1 LRRCEFILLS
11 VIQSNNV
18 DFPKMLAQTDLK
30 ERPKTAS
37 DLRTIPFGRPWITD
51 AERQAVL
58 EVLSS
63 DVLTHGP
70 QAHAFEKEF
79 AAFVGPDAN
88 CLTTSSGMAALHL
101 AYWQLG
107 IGPGDEVIVAAQTHV
122 ATAHAVEA
130 VGARPVFVDCDRETG
145 NIQADAIAAHVT
157 SRTRAIGLVHYA
169 GIPCDMDA
177 IMSVARAHG
186 LKVVE
191 DCALALGAHWRGRHV
206 GLFGDAA
213 IVSFYPVKH
222 ITTGDGGMFVTRH
235 ADLAAKVAKARAFG
249 VDRGFAERTVPGFYD
264 VPTLGI
270 NYRMSDINAAIG
282 RKQLERVGIMLD
294 RRRANFT
301 RLKRGLAELA
311 DVSVLDAGAA
321 HAVNSHYCLTAV
333 LDGDL
338 AARRDE
344 VVKHLN
350 SAGVGTSIYYP
361 HPVPR
366 LKYYREK
373 YGYDRTRFPNAERI
387 SDQCI
392 ALPVGP
398 HVGDEDMDYIA
409 RAFARALKETAQ

>member
-1 LRRCEFILLS
+1 MSPAR
-11 VIQSNNV
+11 
-18 DFPKMLAQTDLK
+18 K
-30 ERPKTAS
+30 
-37 DLRTIPFGRPWITD
+37 IPFGRPWITD
-51 AERQAVL
+51 MERQAVM
-58 EVLSS
+58 EVLSG

-79 AAFVGPDAN
+79 ATFVGAGAH

-122 ATAHAVEA
+122 ATAHAVEV
-130 VGARPVFVDCDRETG
+130 VGAKPVFADCDLATG
-145 NIQADAIAAHVT
+145 NVDPQRVEALVT
-157 SRTRAIGLVHYA
+157 PRTRAIGIVHYA

-177 IMSVARAHG
+177 IMAIAARHG
-186 LKVVE
+186 LKVIE
-191 DCALALGAHWRGRHV
+191 DCALAVGTRWRGKHA

-249 VDRGFAERTVPGFYD
+249 VDRSFAERAIPGVYD

-282 RKQLERVGIMLD
+282 RKQLERLAVILE
-294 RRRANFT
+294 RRRSNFG
-301 RLKRGLAELA
+301 RLKSALAALPG
-311 DVSVLDAGAA
+311 VSVLDAPGP
-321 HAVNSHYCLTAV
+321 HAENSHYCLTAV
-333 LDGDL
+333 LEGD
-338 AARRDE
+338 AGERRDE
-344 VVKHLN
+344 LVGRLN
-350 SAGVGTSIYYP
+350 GAGVGTSVYYP

-366 LKYYREK
+366 LKYYRDK
-373 YGYDRTRFPNAERI
+373 YGYDPSRYPNAERV
-387 SDQCI
+387 SDRAI

-398 HVGDEDMDYIA
+398 HVADEDIDYIA
-409 RAFARALKETAQ
+409 RQFAQSLREIH

>member
-1 LRRCEFILLS
+1 MSPAR
-11 VIQSNNV
+11 
-18 DFPKMLAQTDLK
+18 K
-30 ERPKTAS
+30 
-37 DLRTIPFGRPWITD
+37 IPFGRPWITD
-51 AERQAVL
+51 MERQAVM
-58 EVLSS
+58 EVLSG

-79 AAFVGPDAN
+79 ATFVGAGAH

-122 ATAHAVEA
+122 ATAHAVEV
-130 VGARPVFVDCDRETG
+130 VGAKPVFADCDLATG
-145 NIQADAIAAHVT
+145 NVDPQRVEALVT
-157 SRTRAIGLVHYA
+157 PRTRAIGIVHYA

-177 IMSVARAHG
+177 IMAIAARHG
-186 LKVVE
+186 LKVIE
-191 DCALALGAHWRGRHV
+191 DCALAVGTRWRGKHA

-249 VDRGFAERTVPGFYD
+249 VDRSFAERAIPGVYD

-282 RKQLERVGIMLD
+282 RKQLERVQAILE
-294 RRRANFT
+294 RRRSNFR
-301 RLKRGLAELA
+301 RLKSALAALPH
-311 DVSVLDAGAA
+311 VSVLDAPGP
-321 HAVNSHYCLTAV
+321 HAENSHYCLTA
-333 LDGDL
+333 LLEGD
-338 AARRDE
+338 AGERRDE
-344 VVKHLN
+344 LVGRLN
-350 SAGVGTSIYYP
+350 GAGVGTSVYYP

-366 LKYYREK
+366 LKYYRDK
-373 YGYDRTRFPNAERI
+373 YGYDPSRYPNAERV
-387 SDQCI
+387 SDRAI

-398 HVGDEDMDYIA
+398 HVADEDIDYIA
-409 RAFARALKETAQ
+409 RQFAQSLREIH